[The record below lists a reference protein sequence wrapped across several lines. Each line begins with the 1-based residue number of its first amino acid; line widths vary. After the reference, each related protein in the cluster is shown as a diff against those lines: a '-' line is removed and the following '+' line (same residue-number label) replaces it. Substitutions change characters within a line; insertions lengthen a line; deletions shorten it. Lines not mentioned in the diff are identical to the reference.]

1 MAVQRGFG
9 SIIASIIGIVIV
21 VLAVIII
28 LKVVRPEPPIK
39 YIIFKSIELRNATN
53 PVEKANLISSL
64 DDLVASSKSQEVKDQ
79 WDRMMQCL
87 PTTCPDEAYLDMVL
101 VTVAAFEKGIPDSAL
116 LINIIA
122 TSKYWG
128 NADHLLEFSKALSI
142 ANDQIDKLNNRKAEK
157 AWQQIVECNG
167 TCSDKNSLY
176 FDVIK
181 AIVQ

>member
-21 VLAVIII
+21 VVAVVII
-28 LKVVRPEPPIK
+28 LKLVRPEPQVKLLIE
-39 YIIFKSIELRNATN
+39 KSIELRNATN

-64 DDLVASSKSQEVKDQ
+64 DDEVAGSKSQEVKDQ
-79 WDRMMQCL
+79 WDRMMLCL

-101 VTVAAFEKGIPDSAL
+101 VTVAAFEKDIPDSAL

-128 NADHLLEFSKALSI
+128 DAEHLLDFSKALSI

-157 AWQQIVECNG
+157 IWQQIVECNG
-167 TCSDKNSLY
+167 TCPDKNSLY